1 MKGVLEEP
9 IEGRSFS
16 AVWQDNTRS
25 ILILISVYIY
35 TYNIYTYT
43 HIYIH
48 ILSLCVSWG
57 ELTIRVVMVVSAC
70 LVFPSFGIRIAQ
82 ADGKNLV
89 T

>member
-1 MKGVLEEP
+1 MY
-9 IEGRSFS
+9 IIYIYIH
-16 AVWQDNTRS
+16 A
-25 ILILISVYIY
+25 YIY
-35 TYNIYTYT
+35 TS
-43 HIYIH
+43 
-48 ILSLCVSWG
+48 LSLCVSWG